1 MKRGKVILVNPR
13 MCRPSSVRL
22 PLSLLA
28 LGAVLENR
36 WEYEIVDG
44 NLDADATGTIL
55 ASMRNGDTALVG
67 MTVMPGPQVPPAIE
81 ISAAIRAAHPEM
93 PIVWGGYFPTLYTN
107 AAMNAPYV
115 DYVIRGQGE
124 DSLRE

>member
-55 ASMRNGDTALVG
+55 ASMRNGDTALVAG
-67 MTVMPGPQVPPAIE
+67 TSPRFTLMPP
-81 ISAAIRAAHPEM
+81 
-93 PIVWGGYFPTLYTN
+93 
-107 AAMNAPYV
+107 
-115 DYVIRGQGE
+115 
-124 DSLRE
+124 